1 MSEYS
6 LSGKT
11 VMVTG
16 AVGTIGRAQVDFLLR
31 EDVKKVVA
39 VDINESEIY
48 MLGEE
53 YASEPR
59 LEVALGDV
67 RRYGSIASCMRGVDM
82 VFHGAALK
90 HVKLGEHYPDEI
102 IATNIGGVQNVIRGA
117 LEHRVA
123 RVIFMSSDK
132 AVNPTNVMGTSKLM
146 GERLISAANYI
157 DQNRETVFAS
167 ARFGNVLGSRGSML
181 PTFLR
186 QMRAGQAITLTSEEM
201 SRFVM
206 TKEEAV
212 ALVTQAAQIA
222 EGGEVFVTKMPVMRI
237 IDVVDA
243 LRRMLAPDFGCAPED
258 FKIKVVGKRP
268 GEKVYEE
275 LLSDEEC
282 SRSLEVSDFF
292 VIRPAVVPTGEAAS
306 SRHSGE
312 KVTRVYRSDQEAPM
326 PVEEII
332 SYFKERRLLDAAEV

>member
-1 MSEYS
+1 
-6 LSGKT
+6 
-11 VMVTG
+11 
-16 AVGTIGRAQVDFLLR
+16 VDYLLQQ
-31 EDVKKVVA
+31 DVKKVVA
-39 VDINESEIY
+39 VDNNESEIY

-53 YASEPR
+53 YAAEPR

-67 RRYGSIASCMRGVDM
+67 RSPGSIASTFRGADM

-102 IATNIGGVQNVIRGA
+102 IATNIAGVQNVVRAA
-117 LEHRVA
+117 LEHRVE
-123 RVIFMSSDK
+123 RVVFMSSDK

-157 DQNRETVFAS
+157 DQNRATVFAS
-167 ARFGNVLGSRGSML
+167 TRFGNVLGSRGSML
-181 PTFLR
+181 PTFLH
-186 QMRAGQAITLTSEEM
+186 QMRAGEPITLTSEEM

-212 ALVTQAAQIA
+212 SLVTEAAQIA

-237 IDVVDA
+237 VDVVTA
-243 LRRMLAPDFGCAPED
+243 LQRMLAPEFGCAPED
-258 FKIKVVGKRP
+258 FKVKVVGKRP
-268 GEKVYEE
+268 GEKIYEE

-282 SRSLEVSDFF
+282 SRSLEVRDFF
-292 VIRPAVVPTGEAAS
+292 VIHPAVMPNDGAPP

-312 KVTRVYRSDQEAPM
+312 AVSRVYRSDQETPM
-326 PVEEII
+326 TVDEII
-332 SYFKERRLLDAAEV
+332 AYFKERRLLDAAVA

>member
-1 MSEYS
+1 MSGYN
-6 LSGKT
+6 LIGKT
-11 VMVTG
+11 VVVTG
-16 AVGTIGRAQVDFLLR
+16 AVGTVGRAQVEYLLQR
-31 EDVKKVVA
+31 DVKKIVA

-48 MLGEE
+48 MLGET
-53 YASEPR
+53 YAAEPR

-67 RRYGSIASCMRGVDM
+67 RSLGSIASTFRGADM

-102 IATNIGGVQNVIRGA
+102 IATNITGVQNVVRAA
-117 LEHRVA
+117 LGHRVE

-157 DQNRETVFAS
+157 DQNRATVFAS
-167 ARFGNVLGSRGSML
+167 TRFGNVLGSRGSML
-181 PTFLR
+181 PTFLH
-186 QMRAGQAITLTSEEM
+186 QMRAGHPITLTSEAM

-212 ALVTQAAQIA
+212 ALVAEAAQVA

-237 IDVVDA
+237 VDVVTA
-243 LRRMLAPDFGCAPED
+243 LQRMLAPQFDCAPED
-258 FKIKVVGKRP
+258 FKVKVVGKRP

-282 SRSLEVSDFF
+282 SRSRETQKFF
-292 VIRPAVVPTGEAAS
+292 VIRPAVAGSEEAAS
-306 SRHSGE
+306 SSLTGSE
-312 KVTRVYRSDQEAPM
+312 VDRVYRSDQEKAM
-326 PVEEII
+326 SVEEIVA
-332 SYFKERRLLDAAEV
+332 YFKERRLLEAAA

>member
-1 MSEYS
+1 MKYS
-6 LSGKT
+6 LNGKT
-11 VMVTG
+11 AVVTG
-16 AVGTIGRAQVDFLLR
+16 AAGTIGRAQVGYLLQQ
-31 EDVKKVVA
+31 DVKKVVA

-53 YASEPR
+53 YSADPR
-59 LEVALGDV
+59 LEAALGDV
-67 RRYGSIASCMRGVDM
+67 RTFGSIASCLRGSDI

-102 IATNIGGVQNVIRGA
+102 IATNIKGVQNVVAAA
-117 LEHRVA
+117 LEHRVS

-146 GERLISAANYI
+146 GERLISAANFI
-157 DQNRETVFAS
+157 DQNRATVFAS
-167 ARFGNVLGSRGSML
+167 ARFGNVLGSRGSVL
-181 PTFLR
+181 PTFLN
-186 QMRAGQAITLTSEEM
+186 QMRSGEPITLTSESM

-212 ALVTQAAQIA
+212 SLVTEVAQIA

-237 IDVVDA
+237 VDIVAA
-243 LRRMLAPDFGCAPED
+243 LQRLLASSMGCAPED
-258 FKIKVVGKRP
+258 FKVKIVGKRP

-282 SRSLEVSDFF
+282 SRSFETRDFF
-292 VIRPAVVPTGEAAS
+292 VIHPAVVGGDGKAPSSHGGE
-306 SRHSGE
+306 R
-312 KVTRVYRSDQEAPM
+312 VDRVYRSDSETPM
-326 PVEEII
+326 GVAEIV
-332 SYFKERRLLDAAEV
+332 SYFQERHLLDAAVV

>member
-1 MSEYS
+1 MAYS
-6 LSGKT
+6 LNGKT
-11 VMVTG
+11 AVVTG
-16 AVGTIGRAQVDFLLR
+16 AVGTIGRAQVDHLLQQ
-31 EDVKKVVA
+31 DVKKVVA
-39 VDINESEIY
+39 VDVNESEIY

-53 YASEPR
+53 YAADPR

-67 RRYGSIASCMRGVDM
+67 RRFGSIASCFRAADV

-102 IATNIGGVQNVIRGA
+102 IATNIKGVQNVIRA
-117 LEHRVA
+117 AFEHRVE

-146 GERLISAANYI
+146 GERLISAANFI
-157 DQNRETVFAS
+157 DQNRATVFAS
-167 ARFGNVLGSRGSML
+167 ARFGNVLGSRGSVL
-181 PTFLR
+181 PTFLS
-186 QMRAGQAITLTSEEM
+186 QMRSGEPITLTSENM

-212 ALVTQAAQIA
+212 SLVTEVAKIA

-237 IDVVDA
+237 VDIVTA
-243 LRRMLAPDFGCAPED
+243 LQQLLAPAMGRKPED
-258 FKIKVVGKRP
+258 FKVKVVGKRP

-282 SRSLEVSDFF
+282 SRSFETRDFF
-292 VIRPAVVPTGEAAS
+292 VIHPAVVAGNGEAPS
-306 SRHSGE
+306 SQGGK
-312 KVTRVYRSDQEAPM
+312 KVDRVYRSDSEAPM
-326 PVEEII
+326 SVDEIV
-332 SYFKERRLLDAAEV
+332 SYFKGRRLIDAIAA